1 MVRQYVKHTA
11 CELKPYM
18 EGKPPKTIA
27 AVALFWVIQLT
38 SHDEALKKN
47 AINRI
52 ALDVDITKQ
61 TIQNNAR
68 KVQKLRRKVL
78 P

>member
-1 MVRQYVKHTA
+1 
-11 CELKPYM
+11 M

-38 SHDEALKKN
+38 SPDEASKKT
-47 AINRI
+47 
-52 ALDVDITKQ
+52 ALDRIVLDVNITKT

-68 KVQKLRRKVL
+68 KVNQLRRKVL
-78 P
+78 PQSLLTGM